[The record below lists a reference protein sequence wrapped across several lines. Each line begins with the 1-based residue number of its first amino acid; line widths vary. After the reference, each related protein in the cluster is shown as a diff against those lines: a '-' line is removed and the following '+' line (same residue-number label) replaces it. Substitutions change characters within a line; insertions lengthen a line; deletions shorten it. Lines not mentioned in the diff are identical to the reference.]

1 MSETIKWTF
10 VIQVLQGSNVSAP
23 YCNDH
28 IDAYDKFDIKLSDI
42 DSQKVYLTPT
52 GDTSNG

>member
-42 DSQKVYLTPT
+42 DSQKIYLTPT